1 MIRNVVMM
9 KLVPGYD
16 HARMQELVAR
26 LERLHCEGTLS
37 YTVGW
42 DLGARDGNWTLAI
55 VADFKDLESYQA
67 YDADAEHNAIRAELG
82 PSLEAIARVQF
93 SL

>member
-9 KLVPGYD
+9 RLAPGYD
-16 HARMQELVAR
+16 RDHMERLIAR
-26 LERLHCEGTLS
+26 LKALHCPGTLA

-42 DLGARDGNWTLAI
+42 DLGTREGNWTLAI
-55 VADFKDLESYQA
+55 VADFEDLPSYQA

-93 SL
+93 AL

>member
-9 KLVPGYD
+9 RLVEGYD
-16 HARMQELVAR
+16 RTQLDRLVAR
-26 LERLHCEGTLS
+26 LEGLHCPGTLG
-37 YTVGW
+37 YTVGF
-42 DLGARDGNWTLAI
+42 DLGAREGNWTLAI
-55 VADFKDLESYQA
+55 VADFRDLASYQA